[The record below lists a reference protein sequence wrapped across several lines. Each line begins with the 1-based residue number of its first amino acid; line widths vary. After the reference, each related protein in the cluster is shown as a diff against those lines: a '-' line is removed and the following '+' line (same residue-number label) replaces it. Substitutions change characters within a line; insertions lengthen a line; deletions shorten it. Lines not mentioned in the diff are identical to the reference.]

1 MSSETD
7 TPLAELGSRSFDIG
21 EPAYQEINKV
31 TSNSFRRKTAKTAFQ
46 TIEARIAR
54 IWLDPKRH
62 GGPGDT
68 RYFTDEDTNVEEA
81 AQRAQNGLGFMLRAS
96 TTVMTT
102 VTRALGAP
110 FWVFMP
116 HSHTYHLELDVIRQQ
131 YKAQIVQP
139 WIESLNDEGER
150 TLLGTIRLSSNAA
163 RESLNSALEREKA
176 RYQREVDNKQQPLDE
191 ETVGQLVAAYV
202 NLLAAEEA
210 LQELNGRIDPQ

>member
-1 MSSETD
+1 MWLEPPSEENQD
-7 TPLAELGSRSFDIG
+7 TSGG
-21 EPAYQEINKV
+21 
-31 TSNSFRRKTAKTAFQ
+31 
-46 TIEARIAR
+46 
-54 IWLDPKRH
+54 DPKH
-62 GGPGDT
+62 HSGSADSQH
-68 RYFTDEDTNVEEA
+68 FTDADANVEAA
-81 AQRAQNGLGFMLRAS
+81 AQRAIDGLGFMLRAS
-96 TTVMTT
+96 TTVMAT
-102 VTRALGAP
+102 VTWTLGAP
-110 FWVFMP
+110 VWVFMP

-139 WIESLNDEGER
+139 WIESLNNEGER